1 MGAMSDS
8 GDFMSD
14 PRLLKHYSLLQDLG
28 IFSYVDALRR
38 ETRDYES
45 LLAGTS
51 EIFKRTSIDDMI
63 ETTVRCITDRF
74 LPSFLVFLWRPRSGH
89 DDLIVKSYR
98 NLKQEESGLA
108 LESLTPFEPF
118 FRKYPGPISFELFEY
133 QLGNPELTAPFSA
146 VSPEIVV
153 PVVGPSGLY
162 GLILIG
168 AKVLEEQYS
177 ARELA
182 YLDRLMAS
190 VSISIQNHLH
200 YEHSVRDVKTGLF
213 NHGFFMVRL
222 NDEFARARRGEA
234 EFSVIVMDVDKFKSF
249 NDCYG
254 HLAGDR
260 VLECLANTLKQNIR
274 DLDILARFG
283 GEEFTVLLP
292 DTSRD
297 QAWLVAERLREAIA
311 ALEVPWSAQLPRVTI
326 SAGVAVYRGERDV
339 TDAVLL
345 SRADEALYASKERGR
360 NRTTIWGAGLLFRS
374 RVALGDSRAGE
385 LA

>member
-1 MGAMSDS
+1 MKGTSDS
-8 GDFMSD
+8 GDIMSD
-14 PRLLKHYSLLQDLG
+14 PRLLKHYSLLQELG

-51 EIFKRTSIDDMI
+51 EIFKCTSVDDIID
-63 ETTVRCITDRF
+63 TTVRCITDRF
-74 LPSFLVFLWRPRSGH
+74 LPSFLVFIWRPRSGH
-89 DDLIVKSYR
+89 EDLLVKGYR
-98 NLKQEESGLA
+98 NLKQVDPGLSI
-108 LESLTPFEPF
+108 ESLTPFEAF
-118 FRKYPGPISFELFEY
+118 FRKYPGPISYELFDY
-133 QLGNPELTAPFSA
+133 QLGSPETTAPFAS
-146 VSPEIVV
+146 VSPEIIV

-168 AKVLEEQYS
+168 AKVLEDQYS

-213 NHGFFMVRL
+213 NHGLFMVRL
-222 NDEFARARRGEA
+222 HEELARSRRGDG
-234 EFSVIVMDVDKFKSF
+234 EFSLIVMDVDKFKSF
-249 NDCYG
+249 NDSYG

-260 VLECLANTLKQNIR
+260 VLESIANTLRDNVR

-292 DTSRD
+292 STSRD
-297 QAWLVAERLREAIA
+297 QAWIVAERLRESVA
-311 ALEVPWSAQLPRVTI
+311 AMQVSWTGPLPQVTI
-326 SAGVAVYRGERDV
+326 SAGVAVYRGEPEI
-339 TDAVLL
+339 TDSVLL
-345 SRADEALYASKERGR
+345 GRADEALYASKERGR
-360 NRTTIWGAGLLFRS
+360 NRTTVWGAGLLFRS
-374 RVALGDSRAGE
+374 RVLLEEPEASA
-385 LA
+385 